1 MKKKKEPGEF
11 AFSLEELEAE
21 LQAEMEKK
29 SVSGIRRFR
38 IRISDGFI
46 DLSIYFRRYLS
57 SFASK
62 FRKKEKNFPALSSG
76 ETEDNAEALPENENV
91 GDASD
96 GNDADSSDG
105 DFDVL
110 SSEDE
115 AKLRRKRY
123 RKKVFEIVKNT
134 LSTLAVVAAI
144 AVLIAN
150 LWLPVLRIYGGSM
163 TPTVE
168 ESEIVVSV
176 KGIKFKTGDIIGFY
190 YNNKI
195 LIKRVIAGPGSWV
208 DIDKYGNVFVDGEK
222 LDEPYLKEQAYGE
235 CDIELPYQVPD
246 ERYFVMGDHRSTS
259 VDSRN
264 RAVGCVAE
272 DQVIGKIFFRVWP
285 IDSFGFI

>member
-1 MKKKKEPGEF
+1 MNKNKEPGEF

-21 LQAEMEKK
+21 LQAEVEKK
-29 SVSGIRRFR
+29 SVTGIRRLR
-38 IRISDGFI
+38 IRISDGFF
-46 DLSIYFRRYLS
+46 DLSIYIRRYLS
-57 SFASK
+57 SCTSIFQ
-62 FRKKEKNFPALSSG
+62 KKEKSIPPLSTD
-76 ETEDNAEALPENENV
+76 EVTENA
-91 GDASD
+91 DASEENYD
-96 GNDADSSDG
+96 VIGSKDA
-105 DFDVL
+105 
-110 SSEDE
+110 

-222 LDEPYLKEQAYGE
+222 IEEPYLKEQAYGE

-246 ERYFVMGDHRSTS
+246 GRYFVMGDHRSTS

-264 RAVGCVAE
+264 KAVGCVAE

-285 IDSFGFI
+285 MDSFGFI